1 MEDNI
6 GVSSAEFFW
15 GGEVHINE
23 INALFSINV
32 HSNVLFVQFLLSLL
46 L

>member
-1 MEDNI
+1 MEDNM
-6 GVSSAEFFW
+6 GVSSADFF

-32 HSNVLFVQFLLSLL
+32 HSNVFFVQFLLSLL